1 MKPNKSDVC
10 CRRKLQ
16 EWRESRG
23 ITYKRPPM
31 PVRLVRRKTVS
42 ALPQPYWTAMEQEDK
57 AHHIVFAV
65 DRSLDDCIK
74 LLQQVIFCIV
84 FYNHGFKKG
93 SSSYFSVL
101 RGGKMK
107 SF

>member
-1 MKPNKSDVC
+1 M

-31 PVRLVRRKTVS
+31 PVQLVRRKTVS
-42 ALPQPYWTAMEQEDK
+42 AIPQPYWTSMENEDEV
-57 AHHIVFAV
+57 HDIVFAV

-74 LLQQVIFCIV
+74 LLQQVLFEV
-84 FYNHGFKKG
+84 LLFYF
-93 SSSYFSVL
+93 YFF
-101 RGGKMK
+101 RGVMQ
-107 SF
+107 